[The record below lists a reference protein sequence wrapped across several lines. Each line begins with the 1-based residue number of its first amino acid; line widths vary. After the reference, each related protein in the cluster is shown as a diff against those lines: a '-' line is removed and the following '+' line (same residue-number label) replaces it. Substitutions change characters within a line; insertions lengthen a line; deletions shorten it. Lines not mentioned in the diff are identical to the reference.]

1 MPQLMVIKSP
11 NNTPPPGTLLELAG
25 DKVVIGRNPECDL
38 VIAASAVS
46 REHAQVIKS
55 NGSWFVK
62 DLRSRNKT
70 YVNNQEVNP
79 DAMIRL
85 REGDRIRICDFTCMF
100 YEGGA
105 WPVDVPRPPGG
116 FEESSDD
123 DVSSTVMSTVEP
135 GTSSFSILET
145 QPAER
150 LRVLLEITNSLT
162 KTFEVESLL
171 PKIIESLFTI
181 FKQADRGFVIIREEN
196 SGKLIPRVIRT
207 RRERDESTARF
218 SRTII
223 NRCID
228 EGQAF
233 LIEDATTDDRFSLSQ
248 SISDFRIRSVMCAPL
263 RVGEGTVFGV
273 IQLDTQDRAKKFT
286 SDDLQ
291 LLVAVSNQAAV
302 AMENAKL
309 HQETLDRQRIEQE
322 MEYAKEVQRCF
333 LPAELPKLVGY
344 DFYAYYQ
351 AARTVGGDF
360 YNFVQLPDHRVVI
373 ALGDVAGK
381 GVPAALLMAKLSADV
396 QTCVLSESDPVST
409 VCRLNDLMQDAGL
422 LDRFVTLVL
431 TVLSPVNHQLTIVN
445 AGHLAPVL
453 RHKNGELEELA
464 KGDLAGLP
472 LGVMEGYPYQ
482 ALTVELKSGDS
493 LMLYTDGISDSV
505 NKKEEQFSQERV
517 LQVVKNGPGGATALG
532 KNLIQK
538 VEDFSAGS
546 IQADDITLVCFGRNA

>member
-1 MPQLMVIKSP
+1 
-11 NNTPPPGTLLELAG
+11 
-25 DKVVIGRNPECDL
+25 
-38 VIAASAVS
+38 
-46 REHAQVIKS
+46 
-55 NGSWFVK
+55 
-62 DLRSRNKT
+62 
-70 YVNNQEVNP
+70 
-79 DAMIRL
+79 
-85 REGDRIRICDFTCMF
+85 MF